1 MIFLPGFVDH
11 MGKMTCG
18 YPFDTYPSI
27 FYTSSILKVAVI
39 DGQGDGIGNL
49 MDKIITKIKET
60 GDV

>member
-1 MIFLPGFVDH
+1 
-11 MGKMTCG
+11 MTCW